1 MILKGLTQI
10 VLKRPPEKA
19 HMKTLILMVL
29 SGVLLTAAP
38 PVSNSDKEEVLAAMD
53 AYKNA
58 MLHKDRAA
66 LAKLVSDDI
75 MYVHSS
81 GTKYETKADLLKFN
95 SSYENIIFFPDTT
108 VRIHGKVALVT
119 GKADFVHTAT
129 NISHIHVLHVWEK
142 GPHGWQMIARQ
153 ATKLP

>member
-1 MILKGLTQI
+1 
-10 VLKRPPEKA
+10 
-19 HMKTLILMVL
+19 MKTIILMAL
-29 SGVLLTAAP
+29 SGVLLSAAP
-38 PVSNSDKEEVLAAMD
+38 PVSNSDTEEVLAAMD

-95 SSYENIIFFPDTT
+95 SAYENIIFLSRYDGSHPWKD
-108 VRIHGKVALVT
+108 R
-119 GKADFVHTAT
+119 
-129 NISHIHVLHVWEK
+129 ISHRQSGLCAYRDEHLSH
-142 GPHGWQMIARQ
+142 PRLARMGERSAGLADDRSPSYETAIESRVGESPQ
-153 ATKLP
+153 

>member
-1 MILKGLTQI
+1 
-10 VLKRPPEKA
+10 
-19 HMKTLILMVL
+19 MKTLILMAL
-29 SGVLLTAAP
+29 SGVLLSAAP
-38 PVSNSDKEEVLAAMD
+38 PVSNSDKEEVLAAME
-53 AYKNA
+53 AYKTA

-108 VRIHGKVALVT
+108 VRIHGKIALVI

-142 GPHGWQMIARQ
+142 GQQGWQMIARQ

>member
-1 MILKGLTQI
+1 
-10 VLKRPPEKA
+10 
-19 HMKTLILMVL
+19 MKILILMVIT
-29 SGVLLTAAP
+29 GVLLSAAP
-38 PVSNSDKEEVLAAMD
+38 PKSNSDKEEVLAAMD

-66 LAKLVSDDI
+66 LTKLVSDDI
-75 MYVHSS
+75 TYVHSN
-81 GTKYETKADLLKFN
+81 GTKNETKADLLKFN
-95 SSYENIIFFPDTT
+95 SAYENIIFFPDTT
-108 VRIHGKVALVT
+108 VRIHGKIALVT

-142 GPHGWQMIARQ
+142 GPRGWQMIARQ